1 MMYLFLNTM
10 ELCFTVFVGQES
22 RVILFSRLAQGA
34 SQNCSLHL
42 KDELENSP
50 CPDSLTWLLEATG
63 PDCHL
68 DCPLGQLTTQQVD
81 SIQER
86 AGERGNER
94 ERVSEAEPESVT

>member
-1 MMYLFLNTM
+1 M